1 MNIFSIRSLS
11 INERLIFAISNIC
24 LFLYFSQTLIR
35 FYQLII
41 LLSIFFLLTHFQF
54 WKLLLIIFVTSLFIF
69 LSNIFFIKYGK
80 IIFKYYIFQITDF
93 GLITGIDRSF
103 LLISIFL
110 LSRIL
115 FLDLKETINI
125 NNYSSKYFNFVS
137 LFHYPLIIYFDLLQF
152 SKKNTK
158 LNYKSFFIKVRNYF
172 LDKKDSI
179 EINKVSNKKIV
190 NIKNTHKNKI
200 KKLFKFMIQ
209 YIFFCGWQ
217 ILCLFFKK

>member
-1 MNIFSIRSLS
+1 M
-11 INERLIFAISNIC
+11 
-24 LFLYFSQTLIR
+24 R